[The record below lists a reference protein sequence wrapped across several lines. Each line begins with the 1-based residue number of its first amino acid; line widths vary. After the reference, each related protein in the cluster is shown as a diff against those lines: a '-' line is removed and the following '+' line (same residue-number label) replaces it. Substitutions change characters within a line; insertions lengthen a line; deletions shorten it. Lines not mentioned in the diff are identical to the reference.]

1 MKKYNKEDRASAIQA
16 RRDAVLF
23 LRRKK
28 KYSFRSIGYAVGL
41 TKWRAEGIYL
51 GEMRRRGDTLCIHQ
65 WTSTGFLPV
74 SGFQRTTLTCG
85 KCGRIEYLSG
95 NGKWVIYQPGL
106 IPL

>member
-1 MKKYNKEDRASAIQA
+1 MKYNKPDRAAAIQA

-28 KYSFRSIGYAVGL
+28 KYSFRAIGYAIGKTAWTAKGL
-41 TKWRAEGIYL
+41 YL

-65 WTSTGFLPV
+65 WSCPGSLHV
-74 SGFQRTTLTCG
+74 SGFHRATLKCA

-95 NGKWVIYQPGL
+95 NGKWVMFQPGL